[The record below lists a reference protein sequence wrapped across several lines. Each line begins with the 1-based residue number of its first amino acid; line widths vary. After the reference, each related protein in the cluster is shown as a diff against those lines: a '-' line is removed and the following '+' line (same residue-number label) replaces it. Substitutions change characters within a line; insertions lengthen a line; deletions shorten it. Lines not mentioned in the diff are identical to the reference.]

1 MLGSLKE
8 EKVLDLVNE
17 ALLQVSR
24 LSGSGVTEIIS
35 VLKKTRDVLT
45 SPVSAD
51 RDVPLVLS
59 AARWRV
65 ADVEKY
71 TVKRIVHD
79 EVDGPTMSI
88 LVHVRLVCAEVLRIL
103 DRALD
108 DLRQSRIQS
117 PRPLF
122 RH

>member
-8 EKVLDLVNE
+8 EQVLHLIDE
-17 ALLQVSR
+17 AMLQVSN
-24 LSGSGVTEIIS
+24 LSGSGVTEIITILDKS
-35 VLKKTRDVLT
+35 RHVLT

-65 ADVEKY
+65 ANVEKY

-88 LVHVRLVCAEVLRIL
+88 LVHVRFVCAEVLRIL

-108 DLRQSRIQS
+108 DLRQSHLRS
-117 PRPLF
+117 SRPLI